1 MAQQVR
7 APDYSSEG
15 PEFKSQ
21 QPHGGSQP
29 LLECLKSATV
39 YLDIIR
45 TAKATQR
52 NPVLKNQTKDL
63 MGSRVGEMAQWLR
76 VLVALPEETGT
87 ESQSPHCD

>member
-1 MAQQVR
+1 
-7 APDYSSEG
+7 
-15 PEFKSQ
+15 
-21 QPHGGSQP
+21 
-29 LLECLKSATV
+29 V